1 MGDRDTIRR
10 RGVNGNRE
18 GGRRVP
24 QQQVRAWEGLGE
36 VSSLCQSGKA
46 GEAMDTPLIRGD
58 PKQGGG
64 WKDGGREG
72 GQEGMSHF
80 LGQGEGMTHTLLT
93 LDGVPRGILG
103 LAIVS
108 TA

>member
-1 MGDRDTIRR
+1 M
-10 RGVNGNRE
+10 
-18 GGRRVP
+18 P
-24 QQQVRAWEGLGE
+24 QQQVGAWEGLGD

-64 WKDGGREG
+64 WKDGGQEG

-80 LGQGEGMTHTLLT
+80 LGQGEGMTHTLLP
-93 LDGVPRGILG
+93 LDRAPRGILG